1 MDQIKI
7 GLLIRSL
14 RLERGLTQL
23 ELARRLGVTDRA
35 VSKWER
41 CQGCPDVSLLPG
53 LSGVLGIP
61 VDSLLAGDLD
71 EQDNNGGSMKQ
82 TKFFLCP
89 QCGNLI
95 TASGSAALAC
105 CGRTLTPLEPQ
116 RPDPDH
122 QLTIEQVENEWYLT
136 SPHPMDKAH
145 HLSFA
150 ALVTSERVTLIRRW
164 PEWDFQVRLP
174 RGEHGLLY
182 WHCTRHGLFR
192 QVL

>member
-1 MDQIKI
+1 
-7 GLLIRSL
+7 
-14 RLERGLTQL
+14 
-23 ELARRLGVTDRA
+23 
-35 VSKWER
+35 
-41 CQGCPDVSLLPG
+41 
-53 LSGVLGIP
+53 

-71 EQDNNGGSMKQ
+71 EQDSNGGSMKQ

-95 TASGSAALAC
+95 TASGSAVLAC

-122 QLTIEQVENEWYLT
+122 QLTIEQMENEWYLT
-136 SPHPMDKAH
+136 SPHSMTKAH

-150 ALVTSERVTLIRRW
+150 ALVTSERVILVRRW

-182 WHCTRHGLFR
+182 WHCTQHGLFR
-192 QVL
+192 QIL

>member
-53 LSGVLGIP
+53 LAGMLGVP

-71 EQDNNGGSMKQ
+71 EQDSNGGSMKQ

-150 ALVTSERVTLIRRW
+150 ALVTSERVIRVRRW

-182 WHCTRHGLFR
+182 WHCTRHGQFR

>member
-1 MDQIKI
+1 
-7 GLLIRSL
+7 
-14 RLERGLTQL
+14 
-23 ELARRLGVTDRA
+23 
-35 VSKWER
+35 
-41 CQGCPDVSLLPG
+41 
-53 LSGVLGIP
+53 
-61 VDSLLAGDLD
+61 
-71 EQDNNGGSMKQ
+71 MKQ
-82 TKFFLCP
+82 TRFFLCP

-105 CGRTLTPLEPQ
+105 CGRTLEPLNAQ
-116 RPDPDH
+116 KPDPEH
-122 QLTIEQVENEWYLT
+122 TLTIQQVENEWYLT
-136 SPHPMDKAH
+136 SLHPMDKAH